1 MSLDTED
8 TPVGAIIGLT
18 FITIVV
24 FIIIAIT
31 FDSCTDFEK
40 DEIYRY
46 CTDASYD
53 MRPSLG
59 ESSICYDDDGNLRMS
74 ILNTGQIDF
83 EGMSFTFKEREINTS
98 AYMPVFSQE
107 RIKTYLGLHSGV
119 EFNYI
124 NVTPLVFYDGFNETV
139 LCISKRQKITRLTK
153 CMKP

>member
-40 DEIYRY
+40 DAMYKY
-46 CTDASYD
+46 CSDVLYD
-53 MRPSLG
+53 MGPSLG

-74 ILNTGQIDF
+74 ILNTGTLTF
-83 EGMSFTFKEREINTS
+83 EGINFAFSTYNVNYT
-98 AYMPVFSQE
+98 AYMPQFSQE
-107 RIKTYLGLHSGV
+107 KIKVYLGLHSGV
-119 EFNYI
+119 EFNHI
-124 NVTPLVFYDGFNETV
+124 NVTPLVFYDEINQTIA
-139 LCISKRQKITRLTK
+139 CPSMRQKITRLTK
-153 CMKP
+153 CARP